1 VEYGRAVSVKPI
13 VKFHILVKLEV
24 FLYTCLMQSGKDY
37 FLLGGRKE
45 CMTTATFIIS
55 RTSKLHNERIHKI
68 MILLGEH
75 SLLEIGESLGIT
87 YRSGISVELTIPI
100 LRTMARVYH
109 AEDVLI
115 LCHLGIGKLTKAS

>member
-1 VEYGRAVSVKPI
+1 
-13 VKFHILVKLEV
+13 
-24 FLYTCLMQSGKDY
+24 
-37 FLLGGRKE
+37 
-45 CMTTATFIIS
+45 
-55 RTSKLHNERIHKI
+55 

-75 SLLEIGESLGIT
+75 SLLEIGKSLGIA

>member
-1 VEYGRAVSVKPI
+1 MEYGRAVSVKPI

-45 CMTTATFIIS
+45 CLATATFKIS

-68 MILLGEH
+68 VILLGEH
-75 SLLEIGESLGIT
+75 SLLEFGERFGIAC
-87 YRSGISVELTIPI
+87 RSGISVELTVPI
-100 LRTMARVYH
+100 LRPMARIYH
-109 AEDVLI
+109 AEDI
-115 LCHLGIGKLTKAS
+115 FINYEFISFYFDT